1 MKRFLF
7 GLCLAAMPVTMMAQQ
22 VRKMWVNMP
31 TSIVGSL
38 EKSTNEELY
47 AMVANADAKT
57 LSEVAFEIDKRAG
70 KLRYEAKEARRGLKA
85 EMRKKFEAMSIADR
99 QNFMSDFRKSY
110 NDQVDALSVAE
121 AKKLDIELK
130 GHPWFVGVQCH
141 PEFTSR
147 LTRPNPVILGFIKAS
162 LANHVK

>member
-1 MKRFLF
+1 MKKIVLISLLVTGGLF
-7 GLCLAAMPVTMMAQQ
+7 AA
-22 VRKMWVNMP
+22 
-31 TSIVGSL
+31 SL

-99 QNFMSDFRKSY
+99 QNFMRDFRKSY

-130 GHPWFVGVQCH
+130 GYDDDFHKKFRHNFRGGFRH
-141 PEFTSR
+141 GGHGMMAPECPSSGECDQ
-147 LTRPNPVILGFIKAS
+147 IGGFRGHKQPT
-162 LANHVK
+162 NR

>member
-1 MKRFLF
+1 MKKIVLISLLVASGLF
-7 GLCLAAMPVTMMAQQ
+7 VA
-22 VRKMWVNMP
+22 
-31 TSIVGSL
+31 SL

-47 AMVANADAKT
+47 AIVANADAKT

-99 QNFMSDFRKSY
+99 QNFMRDFRKSY

-130 GHPWFVGVQCH
+130 GHDDDFHKKFRHNFRGGFRH
-141 PEFTSR
+141 GGHGMMAPECSSSGECDQ
-147 LTRPNPVILGFIKAS
+147 IGGFRGHKQPT
-162 LANHVK
+162 NR